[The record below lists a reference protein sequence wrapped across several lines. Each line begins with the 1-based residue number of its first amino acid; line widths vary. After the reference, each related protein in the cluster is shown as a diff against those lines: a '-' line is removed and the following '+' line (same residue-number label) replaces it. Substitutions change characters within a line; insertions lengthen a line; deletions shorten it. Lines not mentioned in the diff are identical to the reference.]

1 MSLLV
6 RFAARASSRCAATTT
21 TASSSAGSAR
31 RRFADAVAPPV
42 RREVSKE
49 ERVLLRA
56 ARKKQASDALAKER
70 GTSSSGGGAHLSAAR
85 IKYVWYLGVL
95 VPTGLFAWAYNDENS
110 PPAYLFRMVG
120 LTGLITSYT
129 DEISKPAH
137 EKLLP
142 DWNQVSS
149 L

>member
-1 MSLLV
+1 V
-6 RFAARASSRCAATTT
+6 T
-21 TASSSAGSAR
+21 
-31 RRFADAVAPPV
+31 
-42 RREVSKE
+42 KE

-56 ARKKQASDALAKER
+56 ARKKQASDALAKEQ
-70 GTSSSGGGAHLSAAR
+70 GTAASGGAQLSAAR
-85 IKYVWYLGVL
+85 VKYVWYMGVL

-110 PPAYLFRMVG
+110 PPAQLFRMVG

-142 DWNQVSS
+142 DWNQVSFS
-149 L
+149 